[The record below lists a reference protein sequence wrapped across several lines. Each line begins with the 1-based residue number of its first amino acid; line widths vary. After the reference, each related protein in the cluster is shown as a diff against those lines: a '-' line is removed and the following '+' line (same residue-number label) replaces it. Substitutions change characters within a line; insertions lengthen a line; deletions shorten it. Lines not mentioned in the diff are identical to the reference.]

1 MQIIFFQSEC
11 LSLLSSPCHTNKPTG
26 PCPLP
31 TAFSDPS
38 KTQRLTFP
46 FLIHKL
52 LLQAPAVV
60 TVVQPCRAH
69 DENVEF
75 GARRLAAA
83 VSRLGGGNAPRA
95 ASSRDP
101 GSVAAH
107 PFPRRSLSLSLILT
121 HARTASTGMDR

>member
-1 MQIIFFQSEC
+1 VSACLCCRPRATQINQQVPVH
-11 LSLLSSPCHTNKPTG
+11 SLLLSPIRAKRNA
-26 PCPLP
+26 L
-31 TAFSDPS
+31 
-38 KTQRLTFP
+38 P